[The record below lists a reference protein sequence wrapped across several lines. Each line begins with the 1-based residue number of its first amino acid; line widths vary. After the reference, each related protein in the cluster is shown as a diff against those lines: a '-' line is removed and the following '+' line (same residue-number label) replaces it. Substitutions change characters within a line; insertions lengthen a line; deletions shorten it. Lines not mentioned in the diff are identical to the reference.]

1 MREDLSILLVK
12 QESREA
18 ERMLEW
24 SWNESQ
30 TKGGLRL
37 QCTNK
42 EGEPIHVYRV
52 TDNTQIGQMSKDTR
66 GTRFRGSGRDVVR
79 GKGIFWKRGA
89 GWMRIGVDK

>member
-12 QESREA
+12 QESREVG
-18 ERMLEW
+18 RMLEW

-66 GTRFRGSGRDVVR
+66 KTRPCGVIETLR
-79 GKGIFWKRGA
+79 GKGIFWKKRRRMDENWG
-89 GWMRIGVDK
+89 G